1 MRRRLDEPTP
11 KTHASIVGSV
21 TRGAP
26 PTLAARAVGVDTA
39 TFRRW
44 INEGRRNPDGPCG
57 RLRRDVRA
65 AAASCFGDLLEL
77 IRRAAKRNK
86 GAAAWLRKTGD
97 VAAAILEDPEGE
109 DDLEGPEGEDDLEDS
124 EEEDDLEDEE

>member
-11 KTHASIVGSV
+11 KTHTSIVSSV
-21 TRGAP
+21 ARGTP
-26 PTLAARAVGVDTA
+26 PTLAARAVGVHTA

-77 IRRAAKRNK
+77 IRRAAKRNT

-97 VAAAILEDPEGE
+97 VAAAILRDLEDPEGE
-109 DDLEGPEGEDDLEDS
+109 DDLEDPG
-124 EEEDDLEDEE
+124 EEDDLEDEE